1 VCHGRDFFGHFLR
14 AFQAAAAPSSW
25 FFLDPLEGLRYPM
38 PMPHQT
44 DTIIW
49 IPISEKLPPSE
60 LVLASTKNSVHI
72 LQYHTGKEKGT
83 DSAFWMAGGKES
95 DIRFEDI
102 IAWAE
107 LPRPFFCFG

>member
-1 VCHGRDFFGHFLR
+1 
-14 AFQAAAAPSSW
+14 
-25 FFLDPLEGLRYPM
+25 M

-72 LQYHTGKEKGT
+72 LQYHRGKEKGT
-83 DSAFWMAGGKES
+83 HSDFWMDGGKES

-107 LPRPFFCFG
+107 LPRPFFRSANRLKPAGPMARWVSASKE